1 MIRKLKP
8 VRRGMLSKGQ
18 LPILERG
25 VKAVSMARSSL
36 RLPGTTRE
44 CKSGSLAPHSVHTVY
59 KDGKL
64 DGGASNFQLC
74 VATHNMNGGLNGQ
87 VGMRSVSKA
96 CMYQDWLNE
105 THGILLLQD
114 TRVVGEHVPGDVQD
128 DFDDNVVRVWG
139 LVDELHAAVAV
150 AAHKSWQVKQK
161 FCYPSG
167 RALGLELQRP
177 GLTVRVVSI
186 YCPADMENLS
196 VSVDNPKRRAVND
209 MVRAAI
215 GWASQVEVFF
225 VGGDFNETSNP
236 DDRVREGRNEQKSR
250 SEARRLG
257 NTINSVA
264 LDPCY
269 GLADVFYRAQI
280 HGPKDGST
288 FHYRGG
294 RSRLDY
300 ILAPCLFL
308 QRSLRV
314 SCETTWEFESDHAMV
329 VSKFGIRLEE
339 VEEKER
345 REAKCAA
352 KVKLNVAKASEPKL
366 LQWRTAVIEDCE
378 GLATELEAK
387 LGWAAIQQAKG
398 QGAEA
403 RAQLVRLLDK
413 AQKDFA
419 NGAVEAAEDF
429 WGKKPVKPKK
439 PKSYRKQRNSIRVL
453 RNMISEVETRVRFGS
468 AATHNFRKRLH
479 ELRTAGLDPN
489 IGEANWRP
497 WELWLPWARAEI
509 SRIKYGIQ
517 VERRNLLGDRWRPKE
532 HLFYTSAG
540 NKKFNERYLNPKPKY
555 MLDSVLMPSGLRD
568 YEPKTYMNEID
579 KRAGRVFSKAVELP
593 VRRGVNKVQSR
604 PQRHDCHW
612 GNPQKLREHFQ
623 RLDSILMSSREE
635 KPHWWCKEYEDGK
648 AARPEWK
655 ELMNPM
661 TMDELVEAVKSTEN
675 GKAPGPDRLS
685 VDMIKCLF
693 WGRRE
698 SEATPLNIMRT
709 AQSGCKWTWE
719 DNPAP
724 NAAMKVMLLLCNASI
739 GLAEVTPGMQ
749 RGEILFIPKQ
759 TEAGTA
765 TIDVE
770 DMRPITLLPELGKLT
785 NRVLA
790 RRVTMTLMR
799 HPELLDPAQRGFL
812 KDGSTGQCVNVVL
825 DVFEDHHERK
835 GKKSFFTVS
844 YDLKKAYDCVQ
855 EYSLRAALTRAGTP
869 REFVEYVCSSLKAAK
884 SRVRT
889 KHGLTKGFDIKTSVR
904 QGDPLAP
911 LLFILLADM
920 LHKGLRAN
928 PLYGNCNDGYRFSNQ
943 HDLVVSSV
951 GFADDF
957 ITFSQTREGIDRM
970 HDWVREFCGAHEMEI
985 NANKTVFVATGC
997 AADKIPLLVNVAGNE
1012 LIEPHDGNYVFRYL
1026 GVWLRVR
1033 RGNGA
1038 WTKQIAVTNA
1048 CVNGMRGKIVSNRLD
1063 IIMATHVVNTVL
1075 IPQVEM
1081 AGRFVPFTVEET
1093 KQWNLK
1099 VIQSDPEGERSL

>member
-1 MIRKLKP
+1 
-8 VRRGMLSKGQ
+8 
-18 LPILERG
+18 
-25 VKAVSMARSSL
+25 
-36 RLPGTTRE
+36 
-44 CKSGSLAPHSVHTVY
+44 
-59 KDGKL
+59 
-64 DGGASNFQLC
+64 
-74 VATHNMNGGLNGQ
+74 
-87 VGMRSVSKA
+87 
-96 CMYQDWLNE
+96 
-105 THGILLLQD
+105 
-114 TRVVGEHVPGDVQD
+114 
-128 DFDDNVVRVWG
+128 
-139 LVDELHAAVAV
+139 
-150 AAHKSWQVKQK
+150 
-161 FCYPSG
+161 
-167 RALGLELQRP
+167 
-177 GLTVRVVSI
+177 
-186 YCPADMENLS
+186 
-196 VSVDNPKRRAVND
+196 
-209 MVRAAI
+209 
-215 GWASQVEVFF
+215 
-225 VGGDFNETSNP
+225 
-236 DDRVREGRNEQKSR
+236 
-250 SEARRLG
+250 
-257 NTINSVA
+257 
-264 LDPCY
+264 
-269 GLADVFYRAQI
+269 
-280 HGPKDGST
+280 
-288 FHYRGG
+288 
-294 RSRLDY
+294 
-300 ILAPCLFL
+300 
-308 QRSLRV
+308 
-314 SCETTWEFESDHAMV
+314 
-329 VSKFGIRLEE
+329 
-339 VEEKER
+339 
-345 REAKCAA
+345 
-352 KVKLNVAKASEPKL
+352 
-366 LQWRTAVIEDCE
+366 
-378 GLATELEAK
+378 
-387 LGWAAIQQAKG
+387 
-398 QGAEA
+398 
-403 RAQLVRLLDK
+403 
-413 AQKDFA
+413 
-419 NGAVEAAEDF
+419 
-429 WGKKPVKPKK
+429 
-439 PKSYRKQRNSIRVL
+439 
-453 RNMISEVETRVRFGS
+453 
-468 AATHNFRKRLH
+468 
-479 ELRTAGLDPN
+479 
-489 IGEANWRP
+489 
-497 WELWLPWARAEI
+497 
-509 SRIKYGIQ
+509 
-517 VERRNLLGDRWRPKE
+517 
-532 HLFYTSAG
+532 
-540 NKKFNERYLNPKPKY
+540 

-593 VRRGVNKVQSR
+593 VQRGRNKVQSR

-835 GKKSFFTVS
+835 GKKSLFTVS

-997 AADKIPLLVNVAGNE
+997 AADQIPLLVNVAGNE

-1033 RGNGA
+1033 RGNDA

-1048 CVNGMRGKIVSNRLD
+1048 CVNGIRGKIVSNRLD

-1081 AGRFVPFTVEET
+1081 AGRFVPFTVEDT

-1099 VIQSDPEGERSL
+1099 VIQSILKASGDSEAKHVSRVGFNLVTGLIRPREAIMMARIMDVASRLTAVKRLDSRTMWARIKANGGEQADHDGLLQAAFETDAERAANNRVLLSFHMMQDIGLRITANASPWWSQNVQTLNVNDHMQNWNFWNPYYSRYTLRKNRQTISVDAFTDGSTVPGGLAPSGVGIVLKDTVLDKRWWRWRRCAKLVETTTWLRRWRSWERFK